1 MAKSVR
7 PPRRAHSTSRMKR
20 SRRPL
25 AERLDPS
32 RLEAP
37 GPADAPDRILW
48 PLVVVMIV
56 SLSAAGLFALLLQ
69 G

>member
-1 MAKSVR
+1 
-7 PPRRAHSTSRMKR
+7 MKR

-25 AERLDPS
+25 AERLDPT

-37 GPADAPDRILW
+37 GTEDAPDRILW
-48 PLVVVMIV
+48 PLVVVMVV

-69 G
+69 D